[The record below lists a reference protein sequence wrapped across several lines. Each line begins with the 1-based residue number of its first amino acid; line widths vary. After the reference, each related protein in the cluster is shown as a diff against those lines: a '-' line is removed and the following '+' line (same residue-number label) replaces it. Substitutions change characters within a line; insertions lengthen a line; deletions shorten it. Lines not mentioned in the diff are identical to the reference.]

1 MEKIFN
7 SLEPFFNDC
16 YRRINVREYARIMN
30 ISPPTASSLLNS
42 YNKQNILKIEKD
54 KGYHLYS
61 ANQNSWIFID
71 LSRMYWKKILEKIK
85 FLEQL
90 EKDFKLSTIILF
102 GSTSKGE
109 ITNKSDLDIAIFTP
123 SNPKIDYS
131 IFENKLKR
139 KIQIFRFNSIDEIKN
154 KDLQKNILSSYII
167 KGGF

>member
-1 MEKIFN
+1 
-7 SLEPFFNDC
+7 
-16 YRRINVREYARIMN
+16 MN

>member
-139 KIQIFRFNSIDEIKN
+139 KIQIFRFNSKN
-154 KDLQKNILSSYII
+154 QRSRQAEYFILRPLIA
-167 KGGF
+167 